1 MSALQES
8 TENKENNSNNNS
20 IINKDEN
27 INDNDSINNEF
38 NYTEDNNNNI
48 NIIKSNLLVKDNN
61 KNKKFLNKK
70 HRRQNNNNSNDN
82 IPKLNLPLV
91 TKEVFKEFLINL
103 NAENSNKKEEEIEK
117 EYNDYKNRYINRLKT
132 NFYNKHKD
140 DEWFKEKYDPIIYN
154 KIKNIFDIFYQNLYK
169 NFEENYKNDKYNL
182 IDFDFNE
189 NLQNQINEDNN
200 NVFIFKIYKEIFN
213 KEKNEFE
220 EIELSSSNNNKENN
234 NNNDNNN
241 NNNEKENNNN
251 INHINL
257 HNQEKYEKII
267 SKYYS
272 SPFYIFNLN
281 NNSLFIQ
288 YLPYNVS
295 FISLDSVI
303 KELPGLIFISLSEPL
318 KKDDYSRFI
327 WIHFDNENNVTNA
340 LEKLNLYEINENFIL
355 NVVKSNKFPLRKIK
369 LFPVCNNEKEFL
381 EEDEIKNCEEII
393 KKFDSFRNIK
403 SNVILNEKEKI
414 NNNKKYFD
422 LMILYLRKIHGF
434 CYYCVK
440 FFYDEKNLDY
450 KCDSV
455 HLRNFINNNE
465 NNNDIENFNSYKK
478 IFNEN
483 IKNFLENFDKNFND
497 VENFDE
503 KFIEE
508 NFNNLKEKNFNENI
522 HQNSENEFECGV
534 CGKFF
539 ETKEY
544 IEKHFNKFHIF
555 EFDNDEFCEEIKKK
569 NYFKDNEN
577 FGINIKIIND
587 IKEYNEACDKEN
599 NNKENKNNL
608 ENKRKY
614 KDYDDPEYNNKNKKN
629 IVNNEEFNYDDL

>member
-1 MSALQES
+1 MSALQET
-8 TENKENNSNNNS
+8 TENKENNSINNS
-20 IINKDEN
+20 INNNDEN
-27 INDNDSINNEF
+27 INDNQSINNDF
-38 NYTEDNNNNI
+38 HYTEDNNNNI
-48 NIIKSNLLVKDNN
+48 NIIKSNLLIKDNN

-70 HRRQNNNNSNDN
+70 HKRQNNNNSNNN

-103 NAENSNKKEEEIEK
+103 NSENSNKNDDEIEK

-140 DEWFKEKYDPIIYN
+140 DEWFNEKFDPIKFN
-154 KIKNIFDIFYQNLYK
+154 KIKNIFENFYQNLYK
-169 NFEENYKNDKYNL
+169 NFEENYKNNNFNL

-189 NLQNQINEDNN
+189 NIEKQINEDNN
-200 NVFIFKIYKEIFN
+200 NFFIFKIYKEIFN
-213 KEKNEFE
+213 IEKNEFE
-220 EIELSSSNNNKENN
+220 EIELNSNNKENN
-234 NNNDNNN
+234 NNNEIK
-241 NNNEKENNNN
+241 NNNEKDNN
-251 INHINL
+251 INHN
-257 HNQEKYEKII
+257 NQEKYEKII

-272 SPFYIFNLN
+272 SPFYLFNIN

-295 FISLDSVI
+295 FLTLHSII
-303 KELPGLIFISLSEPL
+303 KELPGLIFISISEPL

-327 WIHFDNENNVTNA
+327 WLNFDNEKNVTNA
-340 LEKLNLYEINENFIL
+340 LEKLNLYEINENYIL

-369 LFPVCNNEKEFL
+369 LFPVCINNNNNNNDFI

-393 KKFDSFRNIK
+393 KKFDLLRNIK
-403 SNVILNEKEKI
+403 FNVILNEKEKI
-414 NNNKKYFD
+414 NNKKKYFD

-440 FFYDEKNLDY
+440 YFYDEKNLDY

-455 HLRNFINNNE
+455 HLRNIII
-465 NNNDIENFNSYKK
+465 NNNDIENINPYQK

-483 IKNFLENFDKNFND
+483 IKNFIENFDKNFND
-497 VENFDE
+497 FENFDE

-539 ETKEY
+539 ENKEY

-587 IKEYNEACDKEN
+587 FKEYNEACDKEN
-599 NNKENKNNL
+599 NNKENYNNL
-608 ENKRKY
+608 EHKLKY

-629 IVNNEEFNYDDL
+629 IDDNEEFNYDDL

>member
-1 MSALQES
+1 MSALQET
-8 TENKENNSNNNS
+8 TENKENNSINNS
-20 IINKDEN
+20 INNNDEN
-27 INDNDSINNEF
+27 INDNQSINNDF
-38 NYTEDNNNNI
+38 HYTEDNNNNI
-48 NIIKSNLLVKDNN
+48 NIIKSNLLIKDNN

-70 HRRQNNNNSNDN
+70 HKRQNNNNSNNN

-103 NAENSNKKEEEIEK
+103 NSENSNKNDDEIEK

-140 DEWFKEKYDPIIYN
+140 DEWFNEKFDPIKFN
-154 KIKNIFDIFYQNLYK
+154 KIKNIFENFYQNLYK
-169 NFEENYKNDKYNL
+169 NFEENYKNNNFNL

-189 NLQNQINEDNN
+189 NIEKQINEDNN
-200 NVFIFKIYKEIFN
+200 NFFIFKIYKEIFN
-213 KEKNEFE
+213 IEKNEFE
-220 EIELSSSNNNKENN
+220 EIELNSNNKENN
-234 NNNDNNN
+234 NNNEIK
-241 NNNEKENNNN
+241 NNNEKDNN
-251 INHINL
+251 INHN
-257 HNQEKYEKII
+257 NQEKYEKII

-272 SPFYIFNLN
+272 SPFYLFNIN

-295 FISLDSVI
+295 FLSLHSII
-303 KELPGLIFISLSEPL
+303 KELPGLIFISISEPL

-327 WIHFDNENNVTNA
+327 WLNFDNEKNVTNA
-340 LEKLNLYEINENFIL
+340 LEKLNLYEINENYIL

-369 LFPVCNNEKEFL
+369 LFPVCINNNNNDFI

-393 KKFDSFRNIK
+393 KKFDLLRNIK
-403 SNVILNEKEKI
+403 FNVILNEKEKI
-414 NNNKKYFD
+414 NNKKKYFD

-440 FFYDEKNLDY
+440 YFYDEKNLDY

-455 HLRNFINNNE
+455 HLRNIII
-465 NNNDIENFNSYKK
+465 NNNDIENINPYQK

-483 IKNFLENFDKNFND
+483 IKNFIENFDKNFND
-497 VENFDE
+497 FENFDE

-539 ETKEY
+539 ENKEY

-587 IKEYNEACDKEN
+587 FKEYNEACDKEN
-599 NNKENKNNL
+599 NNKENYNNL
-608 ENKRKY
+608 EHKLKY

-629 IVNNEEFNYDDL
+629 IDDNEEFNYDDL

>member
-8 TENKENNSNNNS
+8 TENKENNSINNS
-20 IINKDEN
+20 INNNDEN
-27 INDNDSINNEF
+27 INDNQSINNDF
-38 NYTEDNNNNI
+38 HYTEDNKNNI
-48 NIIKSNLLVKDNN
+48 NLIKSNLLIKDNN

-70 HRRQNNNNSNDN
+70 HKRNNNNNSNNN

-103 NAENSNKKEEEIEK
+103 NSENSNKNDDEIEK
-117 EYNDYKNRYINRLKT
+117 EYNEYKNRYINRLKT

-140 DEWFKEKYDPIIYN
+140 DEWFNEKFDPIKFN
-154 KIKNIFDIFYQNLYK
+154 KIKNIFENLYQNLYK
-169 NFEENYKNDKYNL
+169 NFEENYKNNNFNL

-189 NLQNQINEDNN
+189 NIEKQINEDNN
-200 NVFIFKIYKEIFN
+200 NFFIFKIYKEIFN
-213 KEKNEFE
+213 IEKNEFE
-220 EIELSSSNNNKENN
+220 EIELNSNNKENN
-234 NNNDNNN
+234 NNENKNNNEKDNNN
-241 NNNEKENNNN
+241 NNN
-251 INHINL
+251 INHN
-257 HNQEKYEKII
+257 NQEKYEKII

-272 SPFYIFNLN
+272 SPFYLFNIN

-295 FISLDSVI
+295 FLSLHSII
-303 KELPGLIFISLSEPL
+303 KELPGLIFISISEPL

-327 WIHFDNENNVTNA
+327 WLNFDNEKNVTNA
-340 LEKLNLYEINENFIL
+340 LEKLNLYEINENYIL

-369 LFPVCNNEKEFL
+369 LFPVYVNNNNNENDFI

-393 KKFDSFRNIK
+393 KKFDLLRNIK
-403 SNVILNEKEKI
+403 FNVILNEKEKI
-414 NNNKKYFD
+414 NNKKKYFD

-440 FFYDEKNLDY
+440 YFYDEKNLDY

-455 HLRNFINNNE
+455 HLRNIII
-465 NNNDIENFNSYKK
+465 NNNDIENINLYKK

-483 IKNFLENFDKNFND
+483 VKNFIENFDKNFND
-497 VENFDE
+497 FENFDE

-539 ETKEY
+539 ENKEY

-587 IKEYNEACDKEN
+587 FKEYNEACDKEN
-599 NNKENKNNL
+599 NNKENYNNL
-608 ENKRKY
+608 EHKLKY

-629 IVNNEEFNYDDL
+629 IDDNEEFNYDDL

>member
-8 TENKENNSNNNS
+8 TENKENNSINNS
-20 IINKDEN
+20 INNNDEN
-27 INDNDSINNEF
+27 INDNQSINNDF
-38 NYTEDNNNNI
+38 HYTEDNKNNI
-48 NIIKSNLLVKDNN
+48 NLIKSNLLIKDNN

-70 HRRQNNNNSNDN
+70 HKRNNNNNSNNN

-103 NAENSNKKEEEIEK
+103 NSENSNKNDDEIEK
-117 EYNDYKNRYINRLKT
+117 EYNEYKNRYINRLKT

-140 DEWFKEKYDPIIYN
+140 DEWFNEKFDPIKFN
-154 KIKNIFDIFYQNLYK
+154 KIKNIFENLYQNLYK
-169 NFEENYKNDKYNL
+169 NFEENYKNNNFNL

-189 NLQNQINEDNN
+189 NIEKQINEDNN
-200 NVFIFKIYKEIFN
+200 NFFIFKIYKEIFN
-213 KEKNEFE
+213 IEKNEFE
-220 EIELSSSNNNKENN
+220 EIELNLNNKENN
-234 NNNDNNN
+234 NTENKNNNEKDNNN
-241 NNNEKENNNN
+241 NNNNNN
-251 INHINL
+251 INHN
-257 HNQEKYEKII
+257 NQEKYEKII

-272 SPFYIFNLN
+272 SPFYLFNIN

-295 FISLDSVI
+295 FLSLHSII
-303 KELPGLIFISLSEPL
+303 KELPGLIFISISEPL

-327 WIHFDNENNVTNA
+327 WLNFDNEKNVTNA
-340 LEKLNLYEINENFIL
+340 LEKLNLYEINENYIL

-369 LFPVCNNEKEFL
+369 LFPVYVNNNNNENDFI

-393 KKFDSFRNIK
+393 KKFDLLRNIK
-403 SNVILNEKEKI
+403 FNVILNDKEKI
-414 NNNKKYFD
+414 NNKKKYFD

-440 FFYDEKNLDY
+440 YFYDEKNLDY

-455 HLRNFINNNE
+455 HLRNIII
-465 NNNDIENFNSYKK
+465 NNNDIENINLYKK

-483 IKNFLENFDKNFND
+483 VKNFIENFDKNFND
-497 VENFDE
+497 FENFDE

-539 ETKEY
+539 ENKEY

-587 IKEYNEACDKEN
+587 FKEYNEACDKEN
-599 NNKENKNNL
+599 NNKENYNNL
-608 ENKRKY
+608 EHKLKY

-629 IVNNEEFNYDDL
+629 IDDNEEFNYDDL

>member
-1 MSALQES
+1 MSALQET
-8 TENKENNSNNNS
+8 TENKENNSINNS
-20 IINKDEN
+20 INNNDEN
-27 INDNDSINNEF
+27 INDNQSINNDF
-38 NYTEDNNNNI
+38 HYTEDNNNNI
-48 NIIKSNLLVKDNN
+48 NIIKSNLLIKDNN

-70 HRRQNNNNSNDN
+70 HKRQNNNNSNNN

-103 NAENSNKKEEEIEK
+103 NSENSNKNDDEIEK

-140 DEWFKEKYDPIIYN
+140 DEWFNEKFDPIKFN
-154 KIKNIFDIFYQNLYK
+154 KIKNIFENFYQNLYK
-169 NFEENYKNDKYNL
+169 NFEENYKNNNFNL

-189 NLQNQINEDNN
+189 NIEKQINEDNN
-200 NVFIFKIYKEIFN
+200 NFFIFKIYKEIFN
-213 KEKNEFE
+213 IEKNEFE
-220 EIELSSSNNNKENN
+220 EIELNSNNKENN
-234 NNNDNNN
+234 NNNEIK
-241 NNNEKENNNN
+241 NNNEKDNNN
-251 INHINL
+251 INHN
-257 HNQEKYEKII
+257 NQEKYEKII

-272 SPFYIFNLN
+272 SPFYLFNIN

-295 FISLDSVI
+295 FLSLHSII
-303 KELPGLIFISLSEPL
+303 KELPGLIFISISEPL

-327 WIHFDNENNVTNA
+327 WLNFDNEKNVTNA
-340 LEKLNLYEINENFIL
+340 LEKLNLYEINENYIL

-369 LFPVCNNEKEFL
+369 LFPVCINNNNNNDFID
-381 EEDEIKNCEEII
+381 EDEIKNCEEII
-393 KKFDSFRNIK
+393 KKFDLLRNIK
-403 SNVILNEKEKI
+403 FNVILNEKEKI
-414 NNNKKYFD
+414 NNKKKYFD

-440 FFYDEKNLDY
+440 YFYDEKNLDY

-455 HLRNFINNNE
+455 HLRNIII
-465 NNNDIENFNSYKK
+465 NNNDIENINPYQK

-483 IKNFLENFDKNFND
+483 IKNFIENFDKNFND
-497 VENFDE
+497 FENFDE

-539 ETKEY
+539 ENKEY

-587 IKEYNEACDKEN
+587 FKEYNEACDKEN
-599 NNKENKNNL
+599 NNKENYNNL
-608 ENKRKY
+608 EHKLKY

-629 IVNNEEFNYDDL
+629 IDDNEEFNYDDL

>member
-8 TENKENNSNNNS
+8 TENKENNSINNS
-20 IINKDEN
+20 INNNDEN
-27 INDNDSINNEF
+27 INDNQSINNDF
-38 NYTEDNNNNI
+38 HYTEDNKNNI
-48 NIIKSNLLVKDNN
+48 NLIKSNLLIKDNN

-70 HRRQNNNNSNDN
+70 HKRNNNNNSNNN

-103 NAENSNKKEEEIEK
+103 NSENSNKNDDEIEK
-117 EYNDYKNRYINRLKT
+117 EYNEYKNRYINRLKT

-140 DEWFKEKYDPIIYN
+140 DEWFNEKFDPIKFN
-154 KIKNIFDIFYQNLYK
+154 KIKNIFENLYQNLYK
-169 NFEENYKNDKYNL
+169 NFEENYKNNNFNL

-189 NLQNQINEDNN
+189 NIEKQINEDNN
-200 NVFIFKIYKEIFN
+200 NFFIFKIYKEIFN
-213 KEKNEFE
+213 IEKNEFE
-220 EIELSSSNNNKENN
+220 EIELNSNNKENN
-234 NNNDNNN
+234 NNENKNNNEKDNNN
-241 NNNEKENNNN
+241 NNN
-251 INHINL
+251 INHN
-257 HNQEKYEKII
+257 NQEKYEKII

-272 SPFYIFNLN
+272 SPFYLFNIN

-295 FISLDSVI
+295 FLSLHSII
-303 KELPGLIFISLSEPL
+303 KELPGLIFISISEPL

-327 WIHFDNENNVTNA
+327 WLNFDNEKNVTNA
-340 LEKLNLYEINENFIL
+340 LEKLNLYEINENYIL

-369 LFPVCNNEKEFL
+369 LFPVYVNNNNNENDFI

-393 KKFDSFRNIK
+393 KKFDLLRNIK
-403 SNVILNEKEKI
+403 FNVILNDKEKI
-414 NNNKKYFD
+414 NNKKKYFD

-440 FFYDEKNLDY
+440 YFYDEKNLDY

-455 HLRNFINNNE
+455 HLRNIII
-465 NNNDIENFNSYKK
+465 NNNDIENINLYKK

-483 IKNFLENFDKNFND
+483 VKNFIENFDKNFND
-497 VENFDE
+497 FENFDE

-539 ETKEY
+539 ENKEY

-599 NNKENKNNL
+599 NNKENNNNL

>member
-8 TENKENNSNNNS
+8 TENKENNSINNS
-20 IINKDEN
+20 INNNDEN
-27 INDNDSINNEF
+27 INDNQSINNDF
-38 NYTEDNNNNI
+38 HYTEDNNNNI
-48 NIIKSNLLVKDNN
+48 NIIKSNLLIKDNN

-70 HRRQNNNNSNDN
+70 HRRQNNNNNNDN

-103 NAENSNKKEEEIEK
+103 NSENSNKNDDEIEK

-140 DEWFKEKYDPIIYN
+140 DEWFNEKFDPIKFN
-154 KIKNIFDIFYQNLYK
+154 KIKNIFENLYQNLYK
-169 NFEENYKNDKYNL
+169 NFEENYKNNNFNL

-189 NLQNQINEDNN
+189 NIEKQINEDNN
-200 NVFIFKIYKEIFN
+200 NFFIFKIYKEIFN
-213 KEKNEFE
+213 IEKNEFE
-220 EIELSSSNNNKENN
+220 EIELNSNNKENN
-234 NNNDNNN
+234 NNNEIK
-241 NNNEKENNNN
+241 NNNEKDNNNL
-251 INHINL
+251 NHN
-257 HNQEKYEKII
+257 NQEKYEKII

-272 SPFYIFNLN
+272 SPFYLFNIN

-295 FISLDSVI
+295 FLSLHSII
-303 KELPGLIFISLSEPL
+303 KELPGLIFISISEPL

-327 WIHFDNENNVTNA
+327 WLNFDNEKNVTNA
-340 LEKLNLYEINENFIL
+340 LEKLNLYEINENYIL

-369 LFPVCNNEKEFL
+369 LFPVYVNNNNNENDFI

-393 KKFDSFRNIK
+393 KKFDLLRNIK
-403 SNVILNEKEKI
+403 FNVILNEKEKI
-414 NNNKKYFD
+414 NNKKKYFD

-440 FFYDEKNLDY
+440 YFYDEKNLDY

-455 HLRNFINNNE
+455 HLRNIII
-465 NNNDIENFNSYKK
+465 NNNDIENINLYKK

-483 IKNFLENFDKNFND
+483 VKNFIENFDKNFND
-497 VENFDE
+497 FENFDE

-539 ETKEY
+539 ENKEY

-587 IKEYNEACDKEN
+587 FKEYNEACDKEN
-599 NNKENKNNL
+599 NNKENYNNL
-608 ENKRKY
+608 EHKLKY

-629 IVNNEEFNYDDL
+629 IDDNEEFNYDDL